1 MLIELKTK
9 LKSLKFGT
17 TDKPGGNALEDTPPN
32 QGSEDTNK
40 AGKLANTFDVIAD
53 KIGTFGQQPYIR
65 KEIPNAD
72 GSFVDSRGE
81 PILYTGPGILGTG
94 GPDIFIRGGVLSAT
108 RAAKDVSRLTQMFLN
123 PGDGARGIQYTIKEN
138 ILSKTSVRTEASKG
152 PLNQGTYTPL
162 STIVQGAAN
171 AFGGH
176 VNHLGLLPFD
186 NVPGTIPKYE
196 KVFHSEIE
204 GDQNLE
210 KNRLFVLSEK
220 NKPLKEDKNL
230 LGKIGSF
237 IAGTFGDT
245 EYFPNA
251 TTILKY
257 PGGPSSIA
265 GVGGTS
271 INTAQY
277 TIGKRWDGS
286 VLNKKDYGV
295 KLHTVEDSKKF
306 NHYATFENNP
316 NRQGVDGDDY
326 IIGAYNLESVDKIEI
341 GNELE
346 QLRKINPKDS
356 GSQSVFTRHQ
366 PTINQNKGRFQLNTS
381 LLGKRSK
388 NNSSVKNGGEIDYE
402 KLNPSDFRKDLISFE
417 QAENNNTSKVLSL
430 SPAYNDF
437 KKNIHGRVNLGDPGK
452 RNTKNNKNVFNYSAD
467 NLEAL
472 DKITASPIISTS
484 GSVVSSGDDLNDLV
498 QFRIASVYNSNGDG
512 SAAYM
517 HFRAFIDSF
526 NDAYTANWN
535 SVNYVGRGDTLY
547 NYGNF
552 GRTRSMDFTVAAQ
565 SKPELMP
572 MYNKLNYLASTL
584 APDYS
589 KSGFMRGNIIRLTVG
604 GYIREQHGFLSN
616 LTYSVPQ
623 ESPWEIAIKSDWE
636 EFGSRGD
643 SSVKE
648 LPHVI
653 KVQMTFTPIHNFLPQ
668 KVQNDNKQKYIL
680 GNGLK

>member
-9 LKSLKFGT
+9 LKSLKYGT

-40 AGKLANTFDVIAD
+40 AGKLANTFDIIAD

-65 KEIPNAD
+65 KEIPGAD
-72 GSFVDSRGE
+72 GSFVDDSGDS
-81 PILYTGPGILGTG
+81 IIYSGPGILGTG

-108 RAAKDVSRLTQMFLN
+108 RAAKDISRLTQMFLN
-123 PGDGARGIQYTIKEN
+123 PGDGARGIQYIVKEN

-186 NVPGTIPKYE
+186 NVPGTVPKYE
-196 KVFHSEIE
+196 NVFHSIID

-220 NKPLKEDKNL
+220 NKKFKQEKEDKNL

-237 IAGTFGDT
+237 ISSTFGDT

-251 TTILKY
+251 TTIIKY

-277 TIGKRWDGS
+277 TIGKRWDGNTWS
-286 VLNKKDYGV
+286 DDNNDRTYGTRR
-295 KLHTVEDSKKF
+295 H
-306 NHYATFENNP
+306 
-316 NRQGVDGDDY
+316 
-326 IIGAYNLESVDKIEI
+326 IIDKIDFSNNINYVNAIFDKGEFQLSGSATYQYSSKYQALSEDEI
-341 GNELE
+341 G
-346 QLRKINPKDS
+346 INPVSQIGGSKLSTDSLLSIQYSKDNLIS
-356 GSQSVFTRHQ
+356 RSQGLTYGLGKNRTNLNPFDFRN
-366 PTINQNKGRFQLNTS
+366 IYQLND
-381 LLGKRSK
+381 
-388 NNSSVKNGGEIDYE
+388 EI
-402 KLNPSDFRKDLISFE
+402 
-417 QAENNNTSKVLSL
+417 NTEPEVTRNISL
-430 SPAYNDF
+430 SPNYRDNS
-437 KKNIHGRVNLGDPGK
+437 KNIHGRVNLGDPGK
-452 RNTKNNKNVFNYSAD
+452 SNQKDGTKNVFNYSAD

-484 GSVVSSGDDLNDLV
+484 GSTVSSSPELNDLA
-498 QFRIASVYNSNGDG
+498 QFRIAAVYNSNGDG

-526 NDAYTANWN
+526 NDAYTSNWN
-535 SVNYVGRGDTLY
+535 PVNYVGRGDTLY

-552 GRTRSMDFTVAAQ
+552 GRTITMNFTIAAQ

-604 GYIREQHGFLSN
+604 GYIREQHGFISN
-616 LTYSVPQ
+616 LTYDVPQ

-653 KVQMTFTPIHNFLPQ
+653 KASMTFTPIHNFLPQ

-680 GNGLK
+680 GNGLN